1 MIQFHAVVRMRQ
13 AFSESGKSKS
23 PWAWLTQHVLEICT
37 KPGISPIAHGPSL
50 THAAAL
56 ESITPYKIRM
66 LVLDIPEARHVNTV
80 RAIAN
85 LCAVLVAGHDSG
97 RAAAHDVVHQVT
109 PQLST

>member
-13 AFSESGKSKS
+13 AFSEGGKSKS
-23 PWAWLTQHVLEICT
+23 PWTWLTQHVLEICSQAWHLAAT
-37 KPGISPIAHGPSL
+37 APSL

-56 ESITPYKIRM
+56 ESITPYKVRM

-85 LCAVLVAGHDSG
+85 LCAVFVAGHDSG